1 MKRIHEMTMAE
12 LSVCLCKMV
21 EPAERIFSDGA
32 VIDALREMRNRLPE
46 KTTVDTAVSIF
57 AAVLFPVLMSDAHK
71 QDAYAILDALG
82 APVQADTN
90 GLEALRDLFV
100 VFVSDREVESLF
112 RPCAEARGKKDHVDA
127 VQVRDT
133 TDPVSAGGAA

>member
-12 LSVCLCKMV
+12 LSVCLCKMA

-32 VIDALREMRNRLPE
+32 VIDALREMRNRMSE

-71 QDAYAILDALG
+71 QDAYAILDAMG
-82 APVQADTN
+82 ATVKADTN
-90 GLEALRDLFV
+90 GLEAMRDLFV
-100 VFVSDREVESLF
+100 VFVRDRDVESLF
-112 RPCAEARGKKDHVDA
+112 RPCAEARCKANHGDA
-127 VQVRDT
+127 VQVRDAA
-133 TDPVSAGGAA
+133 DPVSADGAA